1 MTDLHMRVLPPAS
14 ELSVSPSLDEV
25 RELSGHGGQV
35 ALTHSWIADCET
47 PVAAF
52 LKLRDGGP
60 AFLLESAEHGRQGR
74 YSMIGVRPQ
83 AIVRGRDGYLA
94 QTAVDGAVTVLD
106 AIDPFAA
113 VQDVVEAVGM
123 LPSTGPAAPFAGGAV
138 GYFAY
143 DLIRTVERIGT
154 PPEDDLGMP
163 DLMVMIT
170 GPVVVFDHLQHT
182 LSVSVPCVLSPSVDP
197 EPAYRN
203 ALATI
208 AELKGTLTGPLPA
221 PSRVAGSAAPHL
233 GEVTS
238 NTTRERFHAA
248 VERCR
253 EYIYAGDA
261 FQIVPSQRF
270 SAEVD
275 LDPFAIYR
283 GLRAVNPSP
292 YMFFLEFDGY
302 ALVGSSP
309 ETLVKVEGRTV
320 HTRPIAGTRPR
331 GATDEQDRQFADDLL
346 DDPKE
351 RAEHVMLVDLGRND
365 LGRVSQ
371 IGSVRV
377 EELMGVHRYSH
388 VMHIE
393 SSVVGE
399 LAIGRR
405 ACDALRST
413 FPAGTLSGAPKVRA
427 MQIID
432 ELETT
437 RRGPYGGAVG
447 YLSYTGDLDTA
458 ITIRTIVCVKGR
470 VHVQAGAGI
479 VADSVPETEY
489 QETQNKAAALFRA
502 IEVAATQQGW

>member
-1 MTDLHMRVLPPAS
+1 MTDLQMRVLPPAS
-14 ELSVSPSLDEV
+14 ELSVTPSLDDV

-35 ALTHSWIADCET
+35 AVTHTWIADCET

-83 AIVRGRDGYLA
+83 AILRGHGSRLVHTAADGTV
-94 QTAVDGAVTVLD
+94 TALEST
-106 AIDPFAA
+106 DPFAA

-123 LPSTGPAAPFAGGAV
+123 LPAAGPASPFAGGAV
-138 GYFAY
+138 GYFSY
-143 DLIRTVERIGT
+143 DLVRQVEQIGAV
-154 PPEDDLGMP
+154 PEDDLGLP
-163 DLMVMIT
+163 ELMVMIT

-182 LSVSVPCVLSPSVDP
+182 LSVSVPCALSPSSDP
-197 EPAYRN
+197 EPAYRTS
-203 ALATI
+203 LATI
-208 AELKGTLTGPLPA
+208 AELKAALTGPLPA
-221 PSRVAGSAAPHL
+221 PSRGPVAPHL
-233 GEVTS
+233 GEVVS
-238 NTTRERFHAA
+238 NTTPEAFHAA

-261 FQIVPSQRF
+261 FQVVPSQRF

-320 HTRPIAGTRPR
+320 QTRPIAGTRPR
-331 GATDEQDRQFADDLL
+331 GATDEQDRQFAEDLL
-346 DDPKE
+346 EDPKE

-365 LGRVSQ
+365 IGRVSQ
-371 IGSVRV
+371 VGSVRV

-405 ACDALRST
+405 ACDALRAT

-437 RRGPYGGAVG
+437 KRGPYGGAVG

-458 ITIRTIVCVKGR
+458 ITIRTIVCAKGR

-479 VADSVPETEY
+479 VADSVAELEF

-502 IEVAATQQGW
+502 IEIAATQQGW

>member
-1 MTDLHMRVLPPAS
+1 MTDLHMSALPSAS
-14 ELSVSPSLDEV
+14 ELTVTPTLDEV
-25 RELSGHGGQV
+25 RELSARGGQV

-60 AFLLESAEHGRQGR
+60 AFLLESAEHGRLGR

-83 AIVRGRDGYLA
+83 AIVRGRGTELVHTTADGVASIL
-94 QTAVDGAVTVLD
+94 DGG
-106 AIDPFAA
+106 DPFAA

-123 LPSTGPAAPFAGGAV
+123 LPSAGPALPFAGGAV
-138 GYFAY
+138 GFFGY
-143 DLIRTVERIGT
+143 DLVRQVEPIGPGPT
-154 PPEDDLGMP
+154 DDLGLP

-182 LSVSVPCVLSPSVDP
+182 LTVSVPCELSHSEDP
-197 EPAYRN
+197 EPAYQ
-203 ALATI
+203 AAVATI
-208 AELKGTLTGPLPA
+208 AELRSTLVGPLVSGPTREDAA
-221 PSRVAGSAAPHL
+221 PPHL

-238 NTTRERFHAA
+238 NTTRAAFHAA

-253 EYIYAGDA
+253 EYIVAGDA

-292 YMFFLEFDGY
+292 YMFFVEFDEY

-331 GATDEQDRQFADDLL
+331 GASEEQDRQFAEDLL
-346 DDPKE
+346 ADPKE

-365 LGRVSQ
+365 LGRVCQ

-405 ACDALRST
+405 ACDALRVDVPGGNALGRPEGSRH
-413 FPAGTLSGAPKVRA
+413 ADHRRA
-427 MQIID
+427 
-432 ELETT
+432 
-437 RRGPYGGAVG
+437 
-447 YLSYTGDLDTA
+447 
-458 ITIRTIVCVKGR
+458 
-470 VHVQAGAGI
+470 
-479 VADSVPETEY
+479 
-489 QETQNKAAALFRA
+489 
-502 IEVAATQQGW
+502 